1 MIKKYQQYIKEYYTK
16 NITIKFEELEDE
28 FLRLKEVF
36 GCRIFFWYEENKIS
50 APDEETQDTF
60 YDNDFEEVAVAGH
73 NFDLCKF
80 YIRIYRKYGTDMKKK
95 FTDE

>member
-60 YDNDFEEVAVAGH
+60 YDNDFEEVEKTTNV
-73 NFDLCKF
+73 
-80 YIRIYRKYGTDMKKK
+80 I
-95 FTDE
+95 